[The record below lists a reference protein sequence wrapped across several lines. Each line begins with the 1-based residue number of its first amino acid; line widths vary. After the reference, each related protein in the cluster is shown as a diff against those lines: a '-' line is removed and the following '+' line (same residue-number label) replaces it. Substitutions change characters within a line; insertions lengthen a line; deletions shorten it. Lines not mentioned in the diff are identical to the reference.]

1 MEIFSH
7 YQTMHYEQEGFV
19 VAERFLT
26 NGLLDRV
33 EKIVAKLTQ
42 SECKT
47 IPREHLFYEDREV
60 ENSLKQ
66 IQHLD
71 QHSTDLFELFHHGI
85 FKHAAEELL
94 QQPALGINLQYFNKP
109 PGSSRPTPPHQDGFY
124 FKLSPPHALTM
135 WLALDSVDKGNGC
148 VRYLPGSHRE
158 GLRQH
163 MTTETL
169 GFSQGIPN
177 YPTAEERENEV
188 AISAEPGDLL
198 IHHALTVHRAETNKS
213 NKRNRRAL
221 GFIYY
226 GADAQIDEHAVTHY
240 QSELQARLH
249 AEGRI

>member
-1 MEIFSH
+1 MEIISH
-7 YQTMHYEQEGFV
+7 HQTTHYEQKGFV
-19 VAERFLT
+19 VAKRFLK
-26 NGLLDRV
+26 NDLLDLV
-33 EKIVAKLTQ
+33 EKIVTQ
-42 SECKT
+42 LIHSECKT
-47 IPREHLFYEDREV
+47 IPPEHLFYEDRKV

-71 QHSTDLFELFHHGI
+71 QHSKELSELFHHGI

-135 WLALDSVDKGNGC
+135 WLALDSVDEGNGC

-163 MTTETL
+163 ITTETL

-177 YPTAEERENEV
+177 YPTAEERKKEV
-188 AISAEPGDLL
+188 AITAEPGDLL
-198 IHHALTVHRAETNKS
+198 IHHALTVHRAETNESVIK
-213 NKRNRRAL
+213 NRRAL

-226 GADAQIDEHAVTHY
+226 GVQAQIDEHAVTQY